1 MAQALGRSIF
11 IIFTAL
17 ALVALG
23 GCQQRVSPKEAAA
36 FNQALV
42 DAQKRLREAGV
53 EFGRSASAAAG
64 GGTIEVSML
73 DHAKQKAVD
82 AVARV
87 KSDVQ
92 RLDVPKSAS
101 ARAFHAA
108 YLQMVEKEEKLLA
121 EELDAI
127 VKTLKDPTRPAEA
140 KRKRIMLIVN
150 YLTKMEQDAMVS
162 VKDAQAAFAK
172 EHGVTL
178 R

>member
-1 MAQALGRSIF
+1 MMQAAGKPILVF
-11 IIFTAL
+11 ITAL

-23 GCQQRVSPKEAAA
+23 GCQRVSQKEAAA

-64 GGTIEVSML
+64 GGTIEVTML

-127 VKTLKDPTRPAEA
+127 VKTLKDPARSPDA
-140 KRKRIMLIVN
+140 KRKRILLIVN